1 MAELPPAAV
10 ATLPRR
16 RLGVDSEHANYKW
29 WTLSCTGLGMLLAT
43 INSGTLIIALPDLE
57 RALGTSILELVWVI
71 LAYMIASTVL
81 VLTAGRLSDLFGRK
95 HAYVGGFVAFAL
107 ASLGA
112 GFAGSGTE
120 LILWRIVQGMAAAFL
135 FANAAALVTDAFPR
149 EQLGLAMGTNTMIA
163 AVGLVIGPVLGGALV
178 SISWHWVFWFNVPL
192 GLAGGLWGWLVL
204 HELARKDPQRG
215 YDLLGTAT
223 FVAGLTGLVLGISK
237 GGISGWDDPV
247 VIGGLVA
254 AVVLLP
260 LWVLIERHGRAPMLD
275 LTIFENRLFAAATAA
290 AFINGLSRFALLFV
304 FVFYYQGAQG
314 DDPITAGIKLAPM
327 ALGMLVASP
336 LAGIWAD
343 RRGSRTLAALR
354 HARLGDRAG
363 GHDDPA
369 GRLALL
375 AERGVAGPR
384 GHRVGHVQLAQHRR
398 HDGHRPGQSPRHR
411 RRRADDAAEHRRR
424 AVHRLR
430 AGHRHLVRAQGRPVQ
445 DLLRRGL
452 RAQRRAARALHPQHA
467 HRPVGAGG
475 DLARRRRRVAH
486 EAEVV
491 SATATAGLRIG
502 EVAKRVGTTPRTIR
516 YYEEIGL
523 LPSEG
528 ARESGRHRLY
538 GERDVA
544 RLRDALRLK
553 ELLGVSLDELKELLE
568 AEETRAALR
577 EEWHHGDPD
586 TRRGRALL
594 DESVRPPRPPA
605 RARAP
610 APRRDRRAGE
620 RPRGYAPARDSAGAR
635 AGRE

>member
-1 MAELPPAAV
+1 
-10 ATLPRR
+10 
-16 RLGVDSEHANYKW
+16 
-29 WTLSCTGLGMLLAT
+29 MLLAT

-254 AVVLLP
+254 AAVLLP

-343 RRGSRTLAALR
+343 RRGSRTLAALGMLVSAIALAAMTTLQADSPYWQSAVWLGLVGIGSGMFNSPNTAAMMGTVPANR
-354 HARLGDRAG
+354 RGIAAGARMMLQNTGAVLSI
-363 GHDDPA
+363 A
-369 GRLALL
+369 FVLAIVTSAVPKDVLFKIFS
-375 AERGVAGPR
+375 GVASGLSDA
-384 GHRVGHVQLAQHRR
+384 QLEPFIHNMHTALWVL
-398 HDGHRPGQSPRHR
+398 
-411 RRRADDAAEHRRR
+411 AATS
-424 AVHRLR
+424 L
-430 AGHRHLVRAQGRPVQ
+430 
-445 DLLRRGL
+445 
-452 RAQRRAARALHPQHA
+452 
-467 HRPVGAGG
+467 VGAG
-475 DLARRRRRVAH
+475 RVAH

-491 SATATAGLRIG
+491 SATVIDPPGLRIG

-516 YYEEIGL
+516 YYEEIGI

-528 ARESGRHRLY
+528 GRESGRHRLY
-538 GERDVA
+538 GERDVP

-577 EEWHHGDPD
+577 EEWHHGDPG
-586 TRRGRALL
+586 RRAPARDALR
-594 DESVRPPRPPA
+594 VAAAARPPA
-605 RARAP
+605 RAGAP
-610 APRRDRRAGE
+610 APRRDRRAGG
-620 RPRGYAPARDSAGAR
+620 RARGQAQPRDAAPAR
-635 AGRE
+635 AGRRVAQHRRRRAVGSPCGPERLAV